1 MGCIEEAI
9 EKHKIEIQAA
19 RQSGIIDM
27 KDRAMDNLAVSLS
40 PLPHPLFTPT
50 FHRYSKWSGIKEAYV
65 RQKSYDS
72 AIKIYYDRV
81 KTPKS
86 KLELAWIK
94 HNWGRCLF
102 EQVWTLKSRPL

>member
-40 PLPHPLFTPT
+40 PLPHPLFTPRFT
-50 FHRYSKWSGIKEAYV
+50 VTVS
-65 RQKSYDS
+65 D
-72 AIKIYYDRV
+72 
-81 KTPKS
+81 
-86 KLELAWIK
+86 LELRK
-94 HNWGRCLF
+94 HM
-102 EQVWTLKSRPL
+102 